1 VRLYTDAMLG
11 TLTTY
16 LRFLGHD
23 TVYAL
28 DEGAETDRTCA
39 GDSRQSDE
47 RSPVRP
53 PHCRS

>member
-11 TLTTY
+11 TLTTS

-28 DEGAETDRTCA
+28 DEGAEADRTCA